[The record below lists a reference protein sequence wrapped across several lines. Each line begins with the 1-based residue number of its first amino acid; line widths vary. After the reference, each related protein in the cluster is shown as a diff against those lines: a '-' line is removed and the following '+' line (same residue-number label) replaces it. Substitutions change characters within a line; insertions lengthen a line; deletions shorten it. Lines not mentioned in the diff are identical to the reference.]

1 MILEEAWWYQDLQ
14 FKLFQALSGQFLAV
28 TERQVVT
35 TEVEG
40 GTSWRVVFSRP
51 PRQSKPFFLLLTS
64 S

>member
-40 GTSWRVVFSRP
+40 GISW
-51 PRQSKPFFLLLTS
+51 
-64 S
+64 